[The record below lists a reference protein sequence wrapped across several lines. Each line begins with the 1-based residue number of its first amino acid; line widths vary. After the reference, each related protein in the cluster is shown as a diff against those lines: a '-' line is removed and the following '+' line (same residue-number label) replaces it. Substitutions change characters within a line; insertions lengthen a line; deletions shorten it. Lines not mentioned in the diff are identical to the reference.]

1 VVDILLPVG
10 QHLNTTA
17 TTANKPRTR
26 KLAVLIVFSQW
37 TDPSGLV
44 GSDTLFASGVCSR
57 HWLACAKEASL
68 GALTPGRFN
77 AQQRLVLPYHLYA
90 AECLNRFGSGHLEVE
105 KGRQKRDE

>member
-1 VVDILLPVG
+1 VDCVVDIGLP
-10 QHLNTTA
+10 
-17 TTANKPRTR
+17 
-26 KLAVLIVFSQW
+26 S
-37 TDPSGLV
+37 
-44 GSDTLFASGVCSR
+44 
-57 HWLACAKEASL
+57 KEASL